1 MKKYILLLS
10 ISLLFISFAYSDN
23 KKEELNINKVIS
35 SIKHSTLSDKAI
47 TESTVLICTGKYS
60 KRYHNSMC
68 KGMKACKGERKRVS
82 LSDAKKMGLTACGY
96 CYK

>member
-1 MKKYILLLS
+1 MKHISLLI

-23 KKEELNINKVIS
+23 KKEEVNINEVIS

>member
-10 ISLLFISFAYSDN
+10 ISLFFISFAYSDN
-23 KKEELNINKVIS
+23 KKEEVNINEVIS
-35 SIKHSTLSDKAI
+35 SIKHSTLSDTAI
-47 TESTVLICTGKYS
+47 TESTVLICTGKFS

-68 KGMKACKGERKRVS
+68 KGMKTCKGERKRVS

-96 CYK
+96 CNW

>member
-1 MKKYILLLS
+1 MKKYILLLI
-10 ISLLFISFAYSDN
+10 ISLFFISFAYSDN
-23 KKEELNINKVIS
+23 KKEEVNRDEVITFVE
-35 SIKHSTLSDKAI
+35 HSTLSNKAN
-47 TESTVLICTGKYS
+47 TEATVLICTGKYS

-96 CYK
+96 CNW

>member
-10 ISLLFISFAYSDN
+10 ISLFFVSFTYSDN
-23 KKEELNINKVIS
+23 KKEEVNVNEASFIVGY
-35 SIKHSTLSDKAI
+35 STLSDKAN
-47 TESTVLICTGKYS
+47 TETTVLICTGKYS

-96 CYK
+96 CFK

>member
-1 MKKYILLLS
+1 MKHILLLT
-10 ISLLFISFAYSDN
+10 ISLFFISFAYSDN
-23 KKEELNINKVIS
+23 KKEEVNRDEVIS
-35 SIKHSTLSDKAI
+35 SVKHITLSDKEY
-47 TESTVLICTGKYS
+47 TETTVLICTGKYS

-96 CYK
+96 CFK

>member
-10 ISLLFISFAYSDN
+10 ISLFFISFAYSDN
-23 KKEELNINKVIS
+23 KKEEVNINEAS
-35 SIKHSTLSDKAI
+35 SIVGYSTLSNKAN
-47 TESTVLICTGKYS
+47 TETTVLICTGKYS

-68 KGMKACKGERKRVS
+68 KGMNACKGERKRVS

>member
-10 ISLLFISFAYSDN
+10 ISLFFVSFTYSDN
-23 KKEELNINKVIS
+23 KKEEVNINEAS
-35 SIKHSTLSDKAI
+35 SIVKHITLSDKAN
-47 TESTVLICTGKYS
+47 TETTVLICTGKYS

-96 CYK
+96 CNW